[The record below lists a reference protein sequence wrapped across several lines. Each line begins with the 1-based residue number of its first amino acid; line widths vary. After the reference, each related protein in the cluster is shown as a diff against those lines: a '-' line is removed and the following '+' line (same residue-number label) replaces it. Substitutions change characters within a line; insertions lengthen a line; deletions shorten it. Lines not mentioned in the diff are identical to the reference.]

1 MERAT
6 GIEPV
11 FVAWEATFLPLE
23 DARSSLTLRHYLIPL
38 YRNER
43 PAPATIVVAFAVRA
57 SAVALAAIM

>member
-23 DARSSLTLRHYLIPL
+23 DARACSTLRHYRILFYL
-38 YRNER
+38 NES
-43 PAPATIVVAFAVRA
+43 PAPATIVFALGVLASSVAR
-57 SAVALAAIM
+57 AAIM

>member
-23 DARSSLTLRHYLIPL
+23 DARASPMFRHYLIPFYL
-38 YRNER
+38 SER
-43 PAPATIVVAFAVRA
+43 PTPATIVFAFGVRA
-57 SAVALAAIM
+57 SSVALAAIM